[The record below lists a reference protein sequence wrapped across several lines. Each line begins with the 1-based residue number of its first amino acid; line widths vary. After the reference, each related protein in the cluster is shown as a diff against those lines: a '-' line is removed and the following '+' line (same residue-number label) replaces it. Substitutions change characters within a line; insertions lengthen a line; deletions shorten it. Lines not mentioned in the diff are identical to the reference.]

1 MLIKTFLKK
10 YSSWQYIDVLMYWL
24 KMYWSKRILNNRRFF
39 HQDNLTLRNVR
50 HQPANI
56 YLLKVNNRNTRK
68 RTWTMSKVN
77 NKITR
82 MTSMMS
88 LWCFHC
94 SLWIHFTPFFTVF
107 IGDSEQVSLSW
118 AVFSLR
124 KDFPLKIQKTFTFR
138 KIKWRD
144 LNVSSEVLIIG
155 SSYVLKNLH

>member
-10 YSSWQYIDVLMYWL
+10 YLSWQYVDVLMYWL

>member
-10 YSSWQYIDVLMYWL
+10 YSSWQYVDVLMYWL
-24 KMYWSKRILNNRRFF
+24 KMYWSKRILSNRRFF

-124 KDFPLKIQKTFTFR
+124 KDFPLKI
-138 KIKWRD
+138 
-144 LNVSSEVLIIG
+144 
-155 SSYVLKNLH
+155 

>member
-124 KDFPLKIQKTFTFR
+124 KDFPLTIQKTFTFR

-144 LNVSSEVLIIG
+144 LKISSKVLIID

>member
-1 MLIKTFLKK
+1 MC
-10 YSSWQYIDVLMYWL
+10 SSKHFSKNIHLGNTLMYWL

-50 HQPANI
+50 HQPATI
-56 YLLKVNNRNTRK
+56 YLHKVNNRNTRK

-124 KDFPLKIQKTFTFR
+124 KDFPLTIQKTFTFR

-144 LNVSSEVLIIG
+144 LKISSKVLIID

>member
-1 MLIKTFLKK
+1 MLTKTFLKK
-10 YSSWQYIDVLMYWL
+10 YSSWQYVDVLMYWL

-39 HQDNLTLRNVR
+39 RQDNLTLRNVR

>member
-10 YSSWQYIDVLMYWL
+10 YLSWQYVDVLMYWL

-144 LNVSSEVLIIG
+144 LKISSEVLIIG